1 MKDDERI
8 LTKHPAG
15 KKGVNILKSKYD
27 FISKNMLKIIK
38 KHKEI
43 SWQDLAEIMEDSLSD
58 KFDGKI
64 VWYVVSVKLDLEARG
79 IIERI
84 PKTSPHQLRLKK

>member
-1 MKDDERI
+1 MLDDERI

-15 KKGVNILKSKYD
+15 KRGVNILKSKYD
-27 FISKNMLKIIK
+27 FISKNMLKLIK
-38 KHKEI
+38 KHKAI
-43 SWQDLAEIMEDSLSD
+43 AWSDLAEIMEETLSD

-64 VWYVVSVKLDLEARG
+64 IWYVVSVKLDLEARG

-84 PKTSPHQLRLKK
+84 SKTSPHQLRLKK